1 MTTITEA
8 QKKQYQDEGYF
19 ILERVIPDAHVEM
32 LREECA
38 RYIRMIEDE
47 MDRQGKDVI
56 GINHRNSRYFI
67 SNRYKES
74 ASIASFIFSDL
85 MADICRATLG
95 DEAYLFHEQYVVK
108 AAEKGMKFGWHQDSG
123 YVGHAHKPYL
133 TCWCTLDDVN
143 EENGSVYIL
152 PYSRAGVREMVK
164 HSREDGTNDLIGYFG
179 DDPGIPVVVPVGSV
193 AVFSSVCFHRSG
205 PNRTNK
211 MRRVYLPQYSAEP
224 ITTPDGSKLWSFAEP
239 FLKDGQNVTV
249 PGEAANASDAWA
261 KSKIMNR

>member
-1 MTTITEA
+1 MTNITEA

-32 LREECA
+32 LRDECA
-38 RYIRMIEDE
+38 HYIKMIEDE

-74 ASIASFIFSDL
+74 QSIASFIFSDV

-95 DEAYLFHEQYVVK
+95 DEAYLFHEQYVIK

-123 YVGHAHKPYL
+123 YVGHPHKPYL

-143 EENGSVYIL
+143 EENGSIYIL

-164 HSREDGTNDLIGYFG
+164 HSREDGSNDMVGYFG
-179 DDPGIPVVVPVGSV
+179 DDPGILVVVPVGSV

-224 ITTPDGSKLWSFAEP
+224 ITTPDGAKLWSFAEP
-239 FLKDGQNVTV
+239 FLKNGKNV
-249 PGEAANASDAWA
+249 AAVAEHADAADAWA
-261 KSKIMNR
+261 KSKIVNR

>member
-8 QKKQYQDEGYF
+8 HRQQYRDEGYF
-19 ILERVIPDAHVEM
+19 ILEGVIPPDHVEM

-38 RYIRMIEDE
+38 RYIKIIEDE

-74 ASIASFIFSDL
+74 PTIASFIFSDL
-85 MADICRATLG
+85 MADVCRATLG
-95 DEAYLFHEQYVVK
+95 PDAYLFHEQYVVK

-123 YVGHAHKPYL
+123 YVGHAHRPYL
-133 TCWCTLDDVN
+133 TCWCTLDDVT
-143 EENGSVYIL
+143 EENGTVYIL

-164 HSREDGTNDLIGYFG
+164 HSREEGTNDLIGYFG
-179 DDPGIPVVVPVGSV
+179 DDPGVPVIVPVGSI

-211 MRRVYLPQYSAEP
+211 MRRIYLPQYSAEP
-224 ITTPDGSKLWSFAEP
+224 ITTPDGSKLWAFAEP
-239 FLKDGQNVTV
+239 FLKDGQVV
-249 PGEAANASDAWA
+249 ADVSAAQAATEAWA
-261 KSKIMNR
+261 KAKIANR